1 VSDSRLIDTRVIGFA
16 FHNAIKVLGE
26 RNVNALIEDLK
37 HYGVYFGD
45 PEFDLLR
52 LSNAIIDILG
62 ENAASLIFERFALEL
77 NRLYGMSS
85 IRAIN

>member
-1 VSDSRLIDTRVIGFA
+1 MDSRVIGFA

-26 RNVNALIEDLK
+26 RNVNALVEDLK
-37 HYGVYFGD
+37 HYGVYFDD
-45 PEFDLLR
+45 PDFDLLR
-52 LSNAIIDILG
+52 LSNAIIDLLG
-62 ENAASLIFERFALEL
+62 EGAASLIFERFALEI